1 VSERIED
8 DILAEARRA
17 ISVQVGQLDELRSR
31 TGLLLAAAALSGSFL
46 GSTAASGGINLNFW
60 GGVAVIAFVVGVA
73 SCMVVLW
80 PPKDDA
86 WTFVTGPKQLIED
99 WVKIERPELSMQLF
113 LAECLEGHYDANAKR
128 LDGLYRWF
136 QVAAFSVGASVIL
149 GCMQLAVGS

>member
-1 VSERIED
+1 MS
-8 DILAEARRA
+8 
-17 ISVQVGQLDELRSR
+17 
-31 TGLLLAAAALSGSFL
+31 
-46 GSTAASGGINLNFW
+46 FW

-99 WVKIERPELSMQLF
+99 WVKTERPDLSMQLF
-113 LAECLEGHYDANAKR
+113 LAECLEGHYDANAER

>member
-1 VSERIED
+1 MSERIED

-46 GSTAASGGINLNFW
+46 GSTAASGGISLTIW

-99 WVKIERPELSMQLF
+99 WVKTERPDLSMQIF
-113 LAECLEGHYDANAKR
+113 LAECLEGHYDANKER

-149 GCMQLAVGS
+149 GCVQLAAGS